1 MLKEK
6 FISITDLRKNA
17 SSYVWWIAKTWEKI
31 IFVNN
36 KPKAVLIDFDIYDK
50 MIQNDKIDLYEVYEW
65 TLSKDDIDELNIV
78 KWMNQNEFYNI

>member
-17 SSYVWWIAKTWEKI
+17 STYVWWISKSWEKI

-50 MIQNDKIDLYEVYEW
+50 LVNENIKLYQSYDGNLIKEDK
-65 TLSKDDIDELNIV
+65 KELV
-78 KWMNQNEFYNI
+78 KIKKMKEEEFYNI